1 MSGPSTVIYRVAD
14 IRAIEEAFA
23 PHPLME
29 RAGAA
34 AVEDALALMGSSRQP
49 PLIACGPG
57 NNGGDGLVLA
67 RLLRQRGIE
76 PVVVFAA
83 EAARLPPD
91 ARGAHDAFLA
101 SGGQVRSDIP
111 SDGDFSFAVDALFGI
126 GMKRPAQGMHAE
138 LIDRLNRLRCPI
150 LAIDVPSGL
159 DADTGRTFGP
169 CVRATRTATF
179 IALKPGLL
187 TLDGP
192 DHCGHVSVHTLGVQP
207 EAVVPA
213 PGRVVTRSLFSAALR
228 ARPMNMHKGM
238 AGSVAVIGGAPCMVG
253 AALLAG
259 RAAMKLGAGR
269 VYLGLLDARA
279 LAVDSG
285 QPELMLRPAAELMQ
299 LDFATV
305 LAVGPGLGQSSD
317 AGNLLK
323 QSLSMELPL
332 VLDAD
337 ALNLIGQRTVLG
349 THLSRR
355 RHATLI
361 TPHPAEA
368 GRMLGVDTSEI
379 QADRLAAALRLA
391 QRFRAYTVLKGNGS
405 VLAFPDG
412 RWFINTT
419 GNPGMASAGM
429 GDVLTGIAAALL
441 AQGWEAGQAL
451 LAAVHLHGAAADAA
465 VERGA
470 GPIGLTAGEVIEAA
484 RTEFNHWQ
492 GPYRN

>member
-1 MSGPSTVIYRVAD
+1 MSGPPQIIHRVAD
-14 IRAIEEAFA
+14 IRVIEEAFA
-23 PHPLME
+23 AHPLME

-34 AVEDALALMGSSRQP
+34 ALEDALALMGSSRQR
-49 PLIACGPG
+49 PLIVCGPG
-57 NNGGDGLVLA
+57 NNGGDGFVLA

-76 PVVVFAA
+76 PLVVFAG
-83 EAARLPPD
+83 EASKLPAD
-91 ARGAHDAFLA
+91 ARRAHDAFVV
-101 SGGQVRSDIP
+101 SGGHVRPDIP
-111 SDGDFSFAVDALFGI
+111 SDSEFSFAVDALFGI
-126 GMKRPAQGMHAE
+126 GLKRPAQGLHAE
-138 LIDRLNRLRCPI
+138 LIGALNRLGCPV

-159 DADTGRTFGP
+159 DADTGKTLGP

-192 DHCGHVSVHTLGVQP
+192 DHCGRVSVHALGVQP
-207 EAVVPA
+207 EAVLPA
-213 PGRVVTRSLFSAALR
+213 SGHVVTRSLFSAALR
-228 ARPMNMHKGM
+228 SRPMNTHKGM

-253 AALLAG
+253 AAMLAG
-259 RAAMKLGAGR
+259 RAALKLGAGR
-269 VYLGLLDARA
+269 VYLGLLGAHA
-279 LAVDSG
+279 LAVDTG
-285 QPELMLRPAAELMQ
+285 QPELMLRPAPEL
-299 LDFATV
+299 LRLGHATV
-305 LAVGPGLGQSSD
+305 LAVGPGLGQDPD
-317 AGNLLK
+317 ANNLLK
-323 QSLSMELPL
+323 QCLSMELPL

-349 THLSRR
+349 AHLPRR

-368 GRMLGVDTSEI
+368 GRMLGVDTNEI
-379 QADRLAAALRLA
+379 QADRVAAALRLA
-391 QRFRAYTVLKGNGS
+391 QHFKAYTVLKGNGS

-451 LAAVHLHGAAADAA
+451 VAAVHLHGAAADAA

-470 GPIGLTAGEVIEAA
+470 GPIGLTAGEVIDAA
-484 RTEFNHWQ
+484 RAEFNGWQ
-492 GPYRN
+492 GTYRN